1 MAVSKNFPGYGI
13 FTGKVVLYAPRS
25 DTFKIIYTDGDDE
38 VLTYAD
44 MRKIVTSRTPQTSPM
59 KSVTGTPTP
68 TVVNSSSPASLQKAS
83 SNFKK
88 ATTPQKETPPH
99 VEALSQNGTDIVF
112 AHSTLR
118 SHLTNNVFT
127 SLFLALACCAL
138 LYLPTAAMFG
148 LMPRLR
154 K

>member
-1 MAVSKNFPGYGI
+1 M
-13 FTGKVVLYAPRS
+13 VLYAPKT
-25 DTFKIIYTDGDDE
+25 DTFKILYSDGDDE

-44 MRKIVTSRTPQTSPM
+44 MRKIVASRTPPTSPM

-68 TVVNSSSPASLQKAS
+68 TVVKSSSPASLQKAF

-88 ATTPQKETPPH
+88 ATTPQKETLPH
-99 VEALSQNGTDIVF
+99 KEEALTKNGIDTVF

-118 SHLTNNVFT
+118 SRLTNSVCS